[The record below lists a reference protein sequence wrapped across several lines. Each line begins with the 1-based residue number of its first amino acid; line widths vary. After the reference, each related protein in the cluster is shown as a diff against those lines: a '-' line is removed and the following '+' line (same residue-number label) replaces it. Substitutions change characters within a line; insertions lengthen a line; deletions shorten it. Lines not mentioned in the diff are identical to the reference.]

1 MKHRVF
7 IGSSKESEEIAITV
21 SEFLSGDYECVV
33 WNNGFFGIN
42 KGTYESLAKN
52 AVAFDYAIYIG
63 GKDDLSVRLK
73 SRKVKISPRDNV
85 YLELGLYAGI
95 LSPARSYFL
104 IDEKCKIASDLL
116 GITVL
121 RYSNSQSLRDCC
133 AQIKEKMWEESKLNR
148 IQLLPSTSLAI
159 GYFKNFLQNLEYI
172 LTSIDTIDIC
182 GHTYSVKNLPQ
193 SFEVII
199 PDTVDADWASWAV
212 SYKKKHQLKEAVLNS
227 QLRKVVV
234 LLDND
239 ALTKDQ
245 KLRLLDIP
253 QTLRASFQ
261 AVDLVLGI
269 DYIGRTAIL
278 DAAKKK
284 EVNNFILTL
293 NNMIKSCA
301 HISSI
306 TTIRISSL

>member
-121 RYSNSQSLRDCC
+121 RYSNSS
-133 AQIKEKMWEESKLNR
+133 
-148 IQLLPSTSLAI
+148 
-159 GYFKNFLQNLEYI
+159 
-172 LTSIDTIDIC
+172 
-182 GHTYSVKNLPQ
+182 H
-193 SFEVII
+193 
-199 PDTVDADWASWAV
+199 
-212 SYKKKHQLKEAVLNS
+212 
-227 QLRKVVV
+227 
-234 LLDND
+234 
-239 ALTKDQ
+239 
-245 KLRLLDIP
+245 
-253 QTLRASFQ
+253 
-261 AVDLVLGI
+261 
-269 DYIGRTAIL
+269 
-278 DAAKKK
+278 
-284 EVNNFILTL
+284 
-293 NNMIKSCA
+293 
-301 HISSI
+301 
-306 TTIRISSL
+306 